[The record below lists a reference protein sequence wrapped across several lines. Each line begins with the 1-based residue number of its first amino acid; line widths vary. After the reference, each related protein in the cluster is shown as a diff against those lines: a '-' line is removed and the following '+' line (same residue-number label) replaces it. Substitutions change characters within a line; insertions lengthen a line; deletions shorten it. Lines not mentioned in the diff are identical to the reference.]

1 MTRNPSREAT
11 AKHYAELVLDQ
22 QVKADSDVKRL
33 IRQHLSEI
41 INDSKS
47 YTGDFKRFR
56 FTDNKTI
63 NDKVDKAITAL
74 NEAIMLTFETRAINV
89 KQVAEKREDDK
100 SDDVA
105 LILWLLGKI
114 GDKTLK
120 DRATLYT
127 SQLKTEIEAFV
138 AAGMAKGL
146 SSDAILNNWLTYMK
160 APYSSPLIREAM
172 ATGGFSATV
181 LASRGLHLGKGL
193 YISSFENIKRLEQA
207 TIQMAYNK
215 TLFDIWGGRGVV
227 GFYTIRGSSY
237 PCGVCDSQVGLF
249 HSKDEFFSGYHQKCA
264 CLVIP
269 VYAGEI

>member
-1 MTRNPSREAT
+1 MIRNQPRETT
-11 AKHYAELVLDQ
+11 AKYYAELVLNE
-22 QVKADSDVKRL
+22 QVKADADVKRL
-33 IRQHLSEI
+33 IKQHLSEI
-41 INDSKS
+41 INASKG

-74 NEAIMLTFETRAINV
+74 NESIMLTFQTRAINV
-89 KQVAEKREDDK
+89 KHIAEKREDDK
-100 SDDVA
+100 SDEAA

-120 DRATLYT
+120 ERATLYT

-138 AAGMAKGL
+138 AAGMDKGL

-172 ATGGFSATV
+172 AIGGFSATV
-181 LASRGLHLGKGL
+181 LASRGLHLGRGR

-215 TLFDIWGGRGVV
+215 TLFDIWGGRNVIGWYSV
-227 GFYTIRGSSY
+227 RGSSY
-237 PCGVCDSQVGLF
+237 PCGVCDSQVGVF
-249 HSKDEFFSGYHQKCA
+249 HSKDEFFYGFHTRCM
-264 CLVIP
+264 CIPIP
-269 VYAGEI
+269 VYTGEI